1 MDENNSTKE
10 LALQKQKHQTQKHYT
25 LYLLGCRTQ
34 EGKLCQGVLRD

>member
-10 LALQKQKHQTQKHYT
+10 LALQKQKHYT
-25 LYLLGCRTQ
+25 LYLLGCRIQ